1 MAIYRNV
8 SLSFWTDTKVTDDF
22 SPEDRYFMLYCLTNP
37 HTNIVG
43 CYEISLRQM
52 ANETGYNI
60 ETIEK
65 ILNRFNN
72 THRII
77 QYDKETKELY
87 VMNWHKY
94 NWTKSAKIL
103 KPILSVYKTIKSEKF
118 KSSIG
123 KIINEIYGEDT
134 VSIGYQYPIDTTDSD
149 TVTDTVSDTVSDSIT
164 DTDVNKSNNKA
175 KKEKKHKYG
184 EYNHVLLSDTEVE
197 KLRSEYGEEMTDR
210 AVVFLD
216 EYIEMKGYKAKSH
229 YLCIRKWVVDAVK
242 EKMSKVPYNARAS
255 GGRLDF
261 LNELRE

>member
-60 ETIEK
+60 ESIEK
-65 ILNRFNN
+65 ILGRFNN

-87 VMNWHKY
+87 VMNWYKY
-94 NWTKSAKIL
+94 NWTKSEKIL

-118 KSSIG
+118 KASIG
-123 KIINEIYGEDT
+123 TIINEIYGEDT
-134 VSIGYQYPIDTTDSD
+134 VSIGYQYPIDTTDTVTD
-149 TVTDTVSDTVSDSIT
+149 TDTVTVTDTVAMNNRAKASRFIPPTVEE
-164 DTDVNKSNNKA
+164 VKEYCWERMNN
-175 KKEKKHKYG
+175 
-184 EYNHVLLSDTEVE
+184 
-197 KLRSEYGEEMTDR
+197 
-210 AVVFLD
+210 
-216 EYIEMKGYKAKSH
+216 
-229 YLCIRKWVVDAVK
+229 VDAQRFVDFYESKGWMVGKNKMKDWKAAVRNWERTQQSTVVHQAKPTNQNK
-242 EKMSKVPYNARAS
+242 E
-255 GGRLDF
+255 GRLDWIDDVQ
-261 LNELRE
+261 

>member
-60 ETIEK
+60 ESIEK
-65 ILNRFNN
+65 ILGRFNN

-87 VMNWHKY
+87 VTNWYKY
-94 NWTKSAKIL
+94 NWTKSGKVL
-103 KPILSVYKTIKSEKF
+103 KPILSAYRTIKSEKF
-118 KSSIG
+118 KASIG

-134 VSIGYQYPIDTTDSD
+134 VSIGYRYPIDT
-149 TVTDTVSDTVSDSIT
+149 VSS
-164 DTDVNKSNNKA
+164 
-175 KKEKKHKYG
+175 
-184 EYNHVLLSDTEVE
+184 
-197 KLRSEYGEEMTDR
+197 
-210 AVVFLD
+210 
-216 EYIEMKGYKAKSH
+216 
-229 YLCIRKWVVDAVK
+229 
-242 EKMSKVPYNARAS
+242 P
-255 GGRLDF
+255 
-261 LNELRE
+261 

>member
-60 ETIEK
+60 ETVGK
-65 ILNRFNN
+65 ILDRFNN

-87 VMNWHKY
+87 VTNWHKY
-94 NWTKSAKIL
+94 NWTKSEKIL
-103 KPILSVYKTIKSEKF
+103 KPILSAYKAIKSEKF
-118 KSSIG
+118 KASIG

-134 VSIGYQYPIDTTDSD
+134 VSIWYQYPIDTTDTVTDTDTD
-149 TVTDTVSDTVSDSIT
+149 TVTDNVTDNDT
-164 DTDVNKSNNKA
+164 DTNNNNRA
-175 KKEKKHKYG
+175 KTPRFIPPT
-184 EYNHVLLSDTEVE
+184 VDEVKDYCWE
-197 KLRSEYGEEMTDR
+197 RMNN
-210 AVVFLD
+210 
-216 EYIEMKGYKAKSH
+216 
-229 YLCIRKWVVDAVK
+229 VDAQRFVDFYESK
-242 EKMSKVPYNARAS
+242 GWMVGKNKMKDWKAAVRNWERDQQSTVVHQAKPNQNKQ
-255 GGRLDF
+255 GRLDWIDDI
-261 LNELRE
+261 

>member
-60 ETIEK
+60 ESIEK
-65 ILNRFNN
+65 ILGRFNN

-87 VMNWHKY
+87 VMNWYKY
-94 NWTKSAKIL
+94 NWTKSEKIL

-118 KSSIG
+118 KASIG

-134 VSIGYQYPIDTTDSD
+134 VSIGYQYPIDTTDTDTD
-149 TVTDTVSDTVSDSIT
+149 TVTDTIT
-164 DTDVNKSNNKA
+164 DTVAKNNKA
-175 KKEKKHKYG
+175 KASRFIPPTVEEVKEYCW
-184 EYNHVLLSDTEVE
+184 ERMNN
-197 KLRSEYGEEMTDR
+197 
-210 AVVFLD
+210 
-216 EYIEMKGYKAKSH
+216 
-229 YLCIRKWVVDAVK
+229 VDAQRFVDFYESKGWMVGKNKMKDWKAAVRNWERTQQSTARHQAKPTNQNK
-242 EKMSKVPYNARAS
+242 E
-255 GGRLDF
+255 GRLDWIDDVQ
-261 LNELRE
+261 